1 LRCRG
6 WEPTPPTEVSV
17 GGVMKRILVVD
28 DQAYVREILCELL
41 ANEPDLIVAGAGADG
56 REAVALADRLHPDVV
71 VMDLKMPGMNGV
83 DAAAAILT
91 RRPATRVIALT
102 VAPHGHLAA
111 EARAVGIG
119 VCVPKSAPYT
129 ALLDAVRAA

>member
-1 LRCRG
+1 
-6 WEPTPPTEVSV
+6 
-17 GGVMKRILVVD
+17 MKRILVVD

-41 ANEPDLIVAGAGADG
+41 ANEPGLAVPGAGADG

-83 DAAAAILT
+83 DAAAAILA
-91 RRPATRVIALT
+91 RHPATRVIALT
-102 VAPHGHLAA
+102 AAPHGQLAA
-111 EARAVGIG
+111 QARAAGIRA
-119 VCVPKSAPYT
+119 CVSKSAPYS